1 MATFPQLANPYSSSL
16 RRSVRGEWI
25 PVLFALV
32 FVAFTSTSFMGGSHT
47 QVFVIAVWRAVFG
60 GWHLHWAVE
69 ANQIGRKI
77 GHFLGYGVIGLL
89 FRKAW
94 FVTMRAYAMIGNRLI
109 LFSSTLG
116 VASTFLLA
124 SGRPNSGSR
133 STTGYWLRQLGDCR
147 RTFLPRILGPWL
159 LPRPLVARG
168 CGWLRLRRG
177 SLRWLLVKSIDK
189 RHVRAGHHNQRPNAG
204 RGRSRTDG
212 LVYCL

>member
-124 SGRPNSGSR
+124 SLDEWHQR
-133 STTGYWLRQLGDCR
+133 
-147 RTFLPRILGPWL
+147 FLPGRVGCFRDVMIDTSGAVFLTFVLLG
-159 LPRPLVARG
+159 ARM
-168 CGWLRLRRG
+168 LRRRMMLSSCLAIRSPQKCPKLVILDG
-177 SLRWLLVKSIDK
+177 SSAISAK
-189 RHVRAGHHNQRPNAG
+189 
-204 RGRSRTDG
+204 
-212 LVYCL
+212 

>member
-16 RRSVRGEWI
+16 RRSVRGDWI

-124 SGRPNSGSR
+124 SLDEWHQR
-133 STTGYWLRQLGDCR
+133 
-147 RTFLPRILGPWL
+147 FLPGRVGCFRDVMIDTSGAVFLTFVLLG
-159 LPRPLVARG
+159 ARM
-168 CGWLRLRRG
+168 LRRRMMLSSCLAIRSPQKCPKLVILDG
-177 SLRWLLVKSIDK
+177 SSAISAK
-189 RHVRAGHHNQRPNAG
+189 
-204 RGRSRTDG
+204 
-212 LVYCL
+212 